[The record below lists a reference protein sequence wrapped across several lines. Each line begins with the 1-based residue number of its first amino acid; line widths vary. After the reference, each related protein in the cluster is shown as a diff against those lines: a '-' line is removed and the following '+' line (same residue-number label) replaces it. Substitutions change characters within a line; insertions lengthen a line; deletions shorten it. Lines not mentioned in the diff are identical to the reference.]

1 MISFTAWAC
10 VAALTVQG
18 MYGSVKALYGHGL
31 YARGMASGARGEI
44 RAALA
49 AVRDAIPAIRE
60 LPTHQA
66 RIRAVGSFLEPLR
79 DLFEELA
86 SVRREAGLQIYKD
99 EGLSLSQLAARIGV
113 SKQRAA
119 QIVKAQPTPPALPEE
134 PVPQPATDAHRPP
147 VLDAHTP
154 LQPSI
159 VAAIVT
165 SKEGVLVERRHD
177 GRPLWTFPA
186 GEAEPGESP
195 ADTAIRETKE
205 ECGIQIVVSHVIG
218 ERTHPKT
225 GRHMIYLA
233 ARPYQGTSVHNGD
246 EAELAE
252 VKWVDLG
259 DAEELLVGMFAPV
272 HEHLQATLNGH

>member
-1 MISFTAWAC
+1 M
-10 VAALTVQG
+10 TV
-18 MYGSVKALYGHGL
+18 
-31 YARGMASGARGEI
+31 GARSEI
-44 RAALA
+44 RAALT
-49 AVRDAIPAIRE
+49 AVRDAIAAIRG
-60 LPTHQA
+60 LPTPQA
-66 RIRAVGSFLEPLR
+66 RIRAVSSFLEPLR
-79 DLFEELA
+79 GLFEDLA
-86 SVRREAGLQIYKD
+86 SVRREVGLQIYRD

-119 QIVKAQPTPPALPEE
+119 QIVKAGDQPTPPGPAEE
-134 PVPQPATDAHRPP
+134 PVPDVTTYTQQPP

-165 SKEGVLVERRHD
+165 SKEGVLIERRHD

-186 GEAEPGESP
+186 GEAEPGEAP

-205 ECGIQIVVSHVIG
+205 ECGIQIVISHVIG

-233 ARPYQGTSVHNGD
+233 ARPYQGTGVHNGD
-246 EAELAE
+246 DAELAE
-252 VKWVDLG
+252 VKWVHLSK
-259 DAEELLVGMFAPV
+259 AEELLVGMFEPV
-272 HEHLQATLNGH
+272 HGHLLSTLGEN

>member
-1 MISFTAWAC
+1 
-10 VAALTVQG
+10 
-18 MYGSVKALYGHGL
+18 MYGNVKGLYGHGL
-31 YARGMASGARGEI
+31 YAGDMTPGARSEI
-44 RAALA
+44 RAALT
-49 AVRDAIPAIRE
+49 AVRDAIAAIRD
-60 LPTHQA
+60 LPTTQA

-79 DLFEELA
+79 GLFEDLA
-86 SVRREAGLQIYKD
+86 SVRQEAGLQIYKD
-99 EGLSLSQLAARIGV
+99 EGLSLAQLAARIGV

-119 QIVKAQPTPPALPEE
+119 QIVKAGQPTPPGPAEE
-134 PVPQPATDAHRPP
+134 PVPHVTTDTQQPRVIDP
-147 VLDAHTP
+147 HTP

-186 GEAEPGESP
+186 GEAEPGEAP

-218 ERTHPKT
+218 ERHHPKT

-233 ARPYQGTSVHNGD
+233 ARPYQGTAVHNGD
-246 EAELAE
+246 DAELAE
-252 VKWVDLG
+252 VKWVHLG
-259 DAEELLVGMFAPV
+259 TAEELLVGMFGPV
-272 HEHLQATLNGH
+272 HEHLLSTLGGS